1 MRTPEQL
8 QQLATWLAG
17 TDIALLELRTPE
29 GTLRLGRQGASSG
42 EIVQRA
48 AGAAGVAG
56 VAGAA
61 PAPAVAAASS
71 VGLFLHRHPLHA
83 APLVRIGER
92 VPAGQLLGLLQIG
105 PLLLPVHAPLDG
117 VVAAMRAAAGQ
128 AVGYGAALVELQ
140 ALE

>member
-48 AGAAGVAG
+48 AGAAG
-56 VAGAA
+56 AA

-71 VGLFLHRHPLHA
+71 VGLFLHSHPLHA

-117 VVAAMRAAAGQ
+117 VVAAMRVAAGQ

>member
-8 QQLATWLAG
+8 QQLAAWLAG

-42 EIVQRA
+42 EIVQLD
-48 AGAAGVAG
+48 AGEEGEE
-56 VAGAA
+56 GAA

-71 VGLFLHRHPLHA
+71 VGQFLHRHPLHA

-92 VPAGQLLGLLQIG
+92 VPAGQLLGLLRIG
-105 PLLLPVHAPLDG
+105 PLLLPVHAPRDG
-117 VVAAMRAAAGQ
+117 VVAAMRVAAGQ
-128 AVGYGAALVELQ
+128 AVGYGTALVELQ
-140 ALE
+140 GLE